1 MPSNVYNR
9 KGELP
14 TAEEVRDWIFTFGCG
29 QGYAG
34 RYVVIHGTFESA
46 REEMVRRHGQVW
58 SMQYR
63 TQEDA
68 GVETY
73 GLKELK

>member
-1 MPSNVYNR
+1 MPSNVYDL

-14 TAEEVRDWIFTFGCG
+14 TTEERRDWVFTFGCG
-29 QGYAG
+29 QPYAG
-34 RYVVIHGTFESA
+34 RYVVINGTFEGA
-46 REEMVRRHGQVW
+46 RARMFEMHGQMW

-63 TQEDA
+63 TKEDA

>member
-1 MPSNVYNR
+1 MPSNEYDL

-14 TAEEVRDWIFTFGCG
+14 TAEETRDWVFTFGCG
-29 QGYAG
+29 QPYAG
-34 RYVVIHGTFESA
+34 RFEVIHGTFNSA

-63 TQEDA
+63 SEEDA

>member
-1 MPSNVYNR
+1 MPSNVYDL

-14 TAEEVRDWIFTFGCG
+14 TAEETRDWIFTFGCG
-29 QGYAG
+29 QPYAG
-34 RYVVIHGTFESA
+34 RFEVIHGTFNSA
-46 REEMVRRHGQVW
+46 CEEMVRRHGQVW

-63 TQEDA
+63 TKEDA

>member
-1 MPSNVYNR
+1 MPSNVYDL

-14 TAEEVRDWIFTFGCG
+14 TAEEKRDWIFTFGCG
-29 QGYAG
+29 QPYAG
-34 RYVVIHGTFESA
+34 RYCVIHGTFNAA
-46 REEMVRRHGQVW
+46 REEMFRRHGQMW

-63 TQEDA
+63 TPEDA